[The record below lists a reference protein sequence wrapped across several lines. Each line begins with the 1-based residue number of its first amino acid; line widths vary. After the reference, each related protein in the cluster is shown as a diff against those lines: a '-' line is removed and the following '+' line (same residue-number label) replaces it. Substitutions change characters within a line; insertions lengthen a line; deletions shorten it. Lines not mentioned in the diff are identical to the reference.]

1 MQQGQWLQF
10 YTHELHK
17 HHGRVLYEWLLE
29 QAQRQGI
36 AGGSAFRGIAG
47 YGRRGV
53 LHEEHF
59 FELAGDLPVRVEFLV
74 TPEEAERLLGVLR
87 TEGVRLFFVRAPV
100 EFGLTSG

>member
-1 MQQGQWLQF
+1 MQQGHWLQF

-17 HHGRVLYEWLLE
+17 HGGMVLYEWLLE
-29 QAQRQGI
+29 QAHQQGI
-36 AGGSAFRGIAG
+36 AGGSVFRGIAG

-74 TPEEAERLLGVLR
+74 TREEAERLLAMLR
-87 TEGVRLFFVRAPV
+87 TEGVRLFYVQTPV
-100 EFGLTSG
+100 EFGISGS

>member
-17 HHGRVLYEWLLE
+17 HHGKVLYEWLLE
-29 QAQRQGI
+29 QAHRLGI

-74 TPEEAERLLGVLR
+74 TREEADRLLAMLR
-87 TEGVRLFFVRAPV
+87 AEGVRLFYVQMPV
-100 EFGLTSG
+100 EFGITGV

>member
-17 HHGRVLYEWLLE
+17 HRGMVLYEWLLE
-29 QAQRQGI
+29 QAHRQGI

-74 TPEEAERLLGVLR
+74 TREEAERLLAMLR
-87 TEGVRLFFVRAPV
+87 AEGVRLFYVQVPV
-100 EFGLTSG
+100 EFGITGS

>member
-17 HHGRVLYEWLLE
+17 HHGKVLYEWLLE
-29 QAQRQGI
+29 QAHRLGI

-74 TPEEAERLLGVLR
+74 TGEEADRLLAMLR
-87 TEGVRLFFVRAPV
+87 AEGVRLFYVQMPV
-100 EFGLTSG
+100 EFGITGV

>member
-17 HHGRVLYEWLLE
+17 HHGMVLYEWLLE
-29 QAQRQGI
+29 QAHRQGI
-36 AGGSAFRGIAG
+36 AGGSAFRAIAG
-47 YGRRGV
+47 FGRRGV

-74 TPEEAERLLGVLR
+74 THEEAARLLAALR
-87 TEGVRLFFVRAPV
+87 AESVRLFYVQMPA
-100 EFGLTSG
+100 EFGILGD